1 MKPQIVCDEVARM
14 LEIEEADALTP
25 GFFSMRMPTI
35 KNILEG
41 MTPEEKAELDKEKE
55 RISNEGYPEEI
66 KRK

>member
-14 LEIEEADALTP
+14 LEIEEADASTP
-25 GFFSMRMPTI
+25 GFFSMQMPAI

-41 MTPEEKAELDKEKE
+41 MTPKEKE
-55 RISNEGYPEEI
+55 KISNEGYPEEI